1 VAHDNHARSVEQQP
15 NRQPTIGRVDKR

>member
-1 VAHDNHARSVEQQP
+1 VAHDDHARSVEQQP